1 VWWSLS
7 ISKLKDKMYLSLLE
21 SLLIFNTPKVK
32 THQETRILDQTL
44 DPELESD
51 VVSLVVPFQ
60 SLIHH

>member
-51 VVSLVVPFQ
+51 VVSLVVP
-60 SLIHH
+60 I